1 MSKPQMYV
9 FFLKIQLI
17 FVPIAVIGLMLIT
30 VGGAM
35 VPVAFYL
42 PRQFIE
48 LKVNHCSV
56 NSFFFSINLLDCF
69 LST

>member
-17 FVPIAVIGLMLIT
+17 FVPIAVIGLVLIT
-30 VGGAM
+30 VGGAT
-35 VPVAFYL
+35 VHVAFDL

-48 LKVNHCSV
+48 LKVNYCSV
-56 NSFFFSINLLDCF
+56 NCFFFVFSIMLLDCF
-69 LST
+69 

>member
-1 MSKPQMYV
+1 MYV

-17 FVPIAVIGLMLIT
+17 FVPIAVIGLVLIT
-30 VGGAM
+30 VGGAT
-35 VPVAFYL
+35 VHVAFDL

-48 LKVNHCSV
+48 LKVNYCSV
-56 NSFFFSINLLDCF
+56 NCFFFVFFYNAFRLF